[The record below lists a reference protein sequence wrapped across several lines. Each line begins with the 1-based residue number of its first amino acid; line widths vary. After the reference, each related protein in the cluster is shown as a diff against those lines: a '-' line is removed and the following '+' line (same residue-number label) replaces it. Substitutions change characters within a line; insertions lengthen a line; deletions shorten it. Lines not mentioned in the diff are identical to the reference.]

1 MCALPARRAV
11 PELRGCVWLQAAL
24 RATMLRLLEHRPTST
39 LAQFLALAG
48 IGDLRPRFEAQ
59 GFFTL
64 ECLLEADVLA
74 VLQNRC
80 GPASCPQRRR
90 LLPPHSS

>member
-1 MCALPARRAV
+1 MPG
-11 PELRGCVWLQAAL
+11 LRGCVWLQAAL
-24 RATMLRLLEHRPTST
+24 RATMLRLLLRSAST

-80 GPASCPQRRR
+80 GPASCPHSA
-90 LLPPHSS
+90 PHSS

>member
-1 MCALPARRAV
+1 
-11 PELRGCVWLQAAL
+11 
-24 RATMLRLLEHRPTST
+24 MLRLLRPTSS
-39 LAQFLALAG
+39 LSQFLALAG

-74 VLQNRC
+74 LLQNRSAERFVP
-80 GPASCPQRRR
+80 PAPAAA
-90 LLPPHSS
+90 PPDSPPRD

>member
-1 MCALPARRAV
+1 
-11 PELRGCVWLQAAL
+11 
-24 RATMLRLLEHRPTST
+24 MLRLLAGPAST

-74 VLQNRC
+74 VLQNPSGC
-80 GPASCPQRRR
+80 APASCPHSAPDSPRIQQRGRVR
-90 LLPPHSS
+90 VMQGFCAPR

>member
-1 MCALPARRAV
+1 MCALPARRRAV
-11 PELRGCVWLQAAL
+11 PELREGCVWLQAAL
-24 RATMLRLLEHRPTST
+24 RATMLRLLVAGPASS
-39 LAQFLALAG
+39 LSQFLALAG

-80 GPASCPQRRR
+80 GPASCP
-90 LLPPHSS
+90 HSS